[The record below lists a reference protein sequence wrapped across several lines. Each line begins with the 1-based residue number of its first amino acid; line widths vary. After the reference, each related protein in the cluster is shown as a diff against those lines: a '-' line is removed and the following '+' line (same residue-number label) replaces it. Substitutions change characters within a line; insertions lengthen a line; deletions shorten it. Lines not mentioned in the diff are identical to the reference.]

1 MTLQEARDTYVG
13 KICDVHWE
21 PLERPKRNGEA
32 VMRDTIGVPI
42 VEVYQNFHG
51 EILFRAS
58 DKIYTPFP
66 IARLKNP
73 H

>member
-1 MTLQEARDTYVG
+1 MTLQEARDTYLG

-42 VEVYQNFHG
+42 KEVYENCYG
-51 EILFRAS
+51 EIMFLGA
-58 DKIYTPFP
+58 DKVYTPFP
-66 IARLKNP
+66 VARLKNP
-73 H
+73 R